1 MTSKDMFKNMTYES
15 LEKQVGGNH
24 YSKMKIQPAQ
34 FINEN
39 GLQFAEGNAIKYIC
53 RHSAKGKRKDIEKAI
68 HYLEMILRETMIE
81 EQKITQL
88 EKRARG
94 FRRIISSLNDLPMY
108 GINPTIDKMLYVKI
122 QDLKDHLKKKI
133 QRNNERLNE
142 IYTESVDS
150 LIDDDGSAQPIK
162 KW

>member
-1 MTSKDMFKNMTYES
+1 
-15 LEKQVGGNH
+15 
-24 YSKMKIQPAQ
+24 
-34 FINEN
+34 
-39 GLQFAEGNAIKYIC
+39 
-53 RHSAKGKRKDIEKAI
+53 
-68 HYLEMILRETMIE
+68 MIE

-150 LIDDDGSAQPIK
+150 LIDDDGSVQPVK
-162 KW
+162 ENGK

>member
-1 MTSKDMFKNMTYES
+1 
-15 LEKQVGGNH
+15 
-24 YSKMKIQPAQ
+24 
-34 FINEN
+34 
-39 GLQFAEGNAIKYIC
+39 
-53 RHSAKGKRKDIEKAI
+53 
-68 HYLEMILRETMIE
+68 MIE

-150 LIDDDGSAQPIK
+150 LIDDDGSVQSVK
-162 KW
+162 ENGK

>member
-1 MTSKDMFKNMTYES
+1 
-15 LEKQVGGNH
+15 
-24 YSKMKIQPAQ
+24 
-34 FINEN
+34 
-39 GLQFAEGNAIKYIC
+39 
-53 RHSAKGKRKDIEKAI
+53 
-68 HYLEMILRETMIE
+68 MIE

-108 GINPTIDKMLYVKI
+108 GINPTIDKMLFVKI

-150 LIDDDGSAQPIK
+150 LIDDDGSVQTVK
-162 KW
+162 ENGK